1 MNIRTTP
8 EQHLAMMQSIEAVL
22 RHFVEEDNMTL
33 YQDMIA
39 IREYIQEMADDYAM
53 MRVALDRMAVNH
65 LAALDNR

>member
-1 MNIRTTP
+1 
-8 EQHLAMMQSIEAVL
+8 MMRSIEAVL

-53 MRVALDRMAVNH
+53 MRVTIDRMAVNQ

>member
-1 MNIRTTP
+1 
-8 EQHLAMMQSIEAVL
+8 MMRSIEAVL

-39 IREYIQEMADDYAM
+39 VREYLQEMADDYAT
-53 MRVALDRMAVNH
+53 MRVALDRMAVNQ

>member
-1 MNIRTTP
+1 
-8 EQHLAMMQSIEAVL
+8 MMQSIEAVL

>member
-8 EQHLAMMQSIEAVL
+8 EQHLAMMRSIEAVL

-39 IREYIQEMADDYAM
+39 VREYLQEMADDYAT
-53 MRVALDRMAVNH
+53 MRVALDRMAVNQ